1 VIPQAFITEW
11 QNVAPWQRDIQI
23 EQDLII
29 SRILVEIFKDEF
41 LRDQLLFRGG
51 TALYKLFFKS
61 PLRYSED
68 LDFVQKD
75 SGPIKPIVKA
85 IQRQLN
91 TWLGISRT
99 DSRKDGF
106 RIYYRFQSESDPE
119 QTAKIKVEINTREHF
134 TVFGEEHIDYKVNSR
149 WYQGSAEIPSYHI
162 DELAGTKLRALYQRK
177 KGRDLFDLH
186 ELIKRKMVN
195 PKRVIEAFYA
205 YIEHQNLSVSQKEF
219 IRNLEEK
226 LTDEVFIHDCEI
238 LLLPSIQYDPGLAGK
253 VVKDLIRLL
262 N

>member
-1 VIPQAFITEW
+1 MIPQAFITEW
-11 QNVAPWQRDIQI
+11 QNVAPWQRDVQI

-75 SGPIKPIVKA
+75 AGPIKPIVEA
-85 IQRQLN
+85 IQQQLN
-91 TWLGISRT
+91 PWLGVSST
-99 DSRKDGF
+99 DSRMDGF

-119 QTAKIKVEINTREHF
+119 QTARIKVEINTREHF
-134 TVFGEEHIDYKVNSR
+134 TVFAEEHIDYNVNSR
-149 WYQGSAEIPSYHI
+149 WYQGKAEISSYHI

-177 KGRDLFDLH
+177 KGRDLFDLY
-186 ELIKRKMVN
+186 ELITEKMVN

-205 YIEHQNLSVSQKEF
+205 YLEHQNLSIDQKEF

-226 LTDEVFIHDCEI
+226 LIDEVFIRDCEI
-238 LLLPSIQYDPGLAGK
+238 LLLPTIKYDLSLAGD
-253 VVKDLIRLL
+253 VVKDMIRLL
-262 N
+262 K